1 LTIDWIIYLKPIGG
15 HHFGEHCF
23 AGTRQAMKSVWTIKI
38 IEDINE
44 MHRVEELQRLVW
56 HEKET
61 DIVPA
66 HIINS
71 AVHNGGLLL
80 GAYVEQEL
88 VGFVF
93 GFPGVYSTA
102 DGPRLKH
109 YSSMLGVR
117 AELSGQGLGF
127 ALKRAQ
133 WQIVRHQG
141 IDRITWTFDPLLSRN
156 AWLNITRLGAVC
168 NNYLR
173 NFYGKMDDNLNRGLP
188 SDRFEVDWWVN
199 SPRVNRRLSRHRR
212 NYLNLN
218 HFLAGGA
225 PIINPAYMDTSGLPF
240 PALKVDL
247 TFGIEIPILLVEI
260 PADFQEIKTY
270 DLKISLEWRMHTRSL
285 FEELFKVG
293 YLVTDFVRTEY
304 QFPRSYYVLC
314 HGESTL

>member
-1 LTIDWIIYLKPIGG
+1 
-15 HHFGEHCF
+15 
-23 AGTRQAMKSVWTIKI
+23 MKNPWTIKI
-38 IEDINE
+38 IEDIDE
-44 MHRVEELQRLVW
+44 MHQVEELQRLVW
-56 HEKET
+56 NEKET

-93 GFPGVYSTA
+93 GFPGIYSTP
-102 DGPRLKH
+102 DGPRVKH

-117 AELSGQGLGF
+117 LEQSGQGLGF

-133 WQIVRHQG
+133 WQMVRHQG

-156 AWLNITRLGAVC
+156 AWLNITRLGSVC

-173 NFYGKMDDNLNRGLP
+173 NFYGKMDDILNRGLP
-188 SDRFEVDWWVN
+188 SDRFDVDWWVN
-199 SPRVNRRLSRHRR
+199 SHRVNRRLSRRRR
-212 NYLNLN
+212 NYLNLA

-225 PIINPAYMDTSGLPF
+225 TIINPAKMDNSGMPY
-240 PALKVDL
+240 PARSVDL
-247 TFGIEIPILLVEI
+247 NISIEKPILMVEI
-260 PADFQEIKTY
+260 PADFQSIKTN
-270 DLKISLEWRMHTRSL
+270 DLKIALEWRMHTRSI
-285 FEELFKVG
+285 FEELFKIG
-293 YLVTDFVRTEY
+293 YLVTDFVRTSD
-304 QFPRSYYVLC
+304 QFPRSFYVLC

>member
-1 LTIDWIIYLKPIGG
+1 MTIK
-15 HHFGEHCF
+15 
-23 AGTRQAMKSVWTIKI
+23 TSRTIKI
-38 IEDINE
+38 IEDIDE
-44 MHRVEELQRLVW
+44 MHQVEELQRLVW
-56 HEKET
+56 HESEI

-93 GFPGVYSTA
+93 GFPGVYSTP

-117 AELSGQGLGF
+117 NEISGQGLGF

-133 WQIVRHQG
+133 WQMVRHQG
-141 IDRITWTFDPLLSRN
+141 IDRITWTYDPLLSRN
-156 AWLNITRLGAVC
+156 AWLNITRLGSVC
-168 NNYLR
+168 NTYLR

-199 SPRVNRRLSRHRR
+199 SHRVNRRLSRRRR
-212 NYLNLN
+212 NYLNLT

-225 PIINPAYMDTSGLPF
+225 PIINPAKMDASGIPY
-240 PALKVDL
+240 PTQRVDQNL
-247 TFGIEIPILLVEI
+247 SNAIPILLVEI
-260 PADFQEIKTY
+260 PSDFQVIKMK
-270 DLKISLEWRMHTRSL
+270 DLQIALEWRMHTRVI

-293 YLVTDFVRTEY
+293 YLVTDFVRTSDH
-304 QFPRSYYVLC
+304 FPRSFYVLC
-314 HGESTL
+314 HGDSTL